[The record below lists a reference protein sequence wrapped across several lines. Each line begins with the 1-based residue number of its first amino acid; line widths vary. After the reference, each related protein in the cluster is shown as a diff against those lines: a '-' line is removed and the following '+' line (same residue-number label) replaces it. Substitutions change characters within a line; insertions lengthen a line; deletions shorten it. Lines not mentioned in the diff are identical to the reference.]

1 MRFDSQVR
9 NLIRKIVDALDGCR
23 IVFLSLHHQALEHCS
38 RHYRLTDQPRSPT
51 DRVTASVDTTDN
63 GVEKGWAIP
72 TALHVVFACPH
83 HLYLSSRGL
92 CHMNGF
98 HHKVRLRRS
107 ATAKPSTQEGGMDLD
122 LLIWKA
128 GGLGRGRTVHRLEL
142 RSGPDL
148 TGVCAQI
155 DGAIQRLHH

>member
-9 NLIRKIVDALDGCR
+9 DLIRKIVAALDGCR
-23 IVFLSLHHQALEHCS
+23 TVSLSLHLHAPEFCS

-63 GVEKGWAIP
+63 GVEEGWAIP
-72 TALHVVFACPH
+72 TALHVVFARPH
-83 HLYLSSRGL
+83 HLYWSSRSL
-92 CHMNGF
+92 CHMNRF
-98 HHKVRLRRS
+98 HHEVRLRRS
-107 ATAKPSTQEGGMDLD
+107 ATTEPSTQEGGMDLD

-128 GGLGRGRTVHRLEL
+128 GGLGCSRTVHRLEL

-148 TGVCAQI
+148 TGVCPQI